1 MGRKNP
7 ELWER
12 AKRQAVSKM
21 GGRHSARAMQLAGS
35 IYRKLGGKYT
45 GSLTKAQKSMKK
57 WSKEDWGTRSGKPS
71 VLGKKATGERYLP
84 KKERAKLTKKQY
96 AATTRKKRADEK
108 KGIQFSRQ
116 PKKIRKKLG
125 RKT

>member
-45 GSLTKAQKSMKK
+45 GSLTKAQKSTKK
-57 WSKEDWGTRSGKPS
+57 WSIQQQQSNMRISI
-71 VLGKKATGERYLP
+71 TGLC
-84 KKERAKLTKKQY
+84 
-96 AATTRKKRADEK
+96 
-108 KGIQFSRQ
+108 F
-116 PKKIRKKLG
+116 
-125 RKT
+125 